1 MVKTKKILIFT
12 GGGLSPALNCLLAGA
27 IESAQK
33 EGWQILGGLY
43 GWYSLMADGKTIDLT
58 HFDTKQ
64 INDRVGDFLRSSR
77 FNPLKTEGGVN
88 QILAT
93 VKRLGLDAIVA
104 VGGNDTLHTAEV
116 LARQE
121 NLPTVGVP
129 KTVDN
134 DLSGTYWTPGYPSA
148 SAAFADYLQKIKTHA
163 AYTLSRIFVVE
174 APGYDAGWLSAAGI
188 YGGADII
195 VPAERETNCLK
206 FLELTE
212 KKYRENGNYALVV
225 VSQHAKFDCCL
236 EGLADTQSDHFD
248 TKRSFFICL
257 AVADYLKRELKI
269 ESRALYPGNILETAE
284 LIEVD
289 KKFSLQLGAH
299 AIDLIK
305 RNKWGYSGTIIRPS
319 YENNEIKIEDNTLA
333 DMVGENHYKR
343 LNDDLFDFANL
354 TVKQKFIDYMQP
366 ILGPLPVEDDYNKL
380 QKKITEIQFTVI
392 PA

>member
-1 MVKTKKILIFT
+1 MAKTKKILIFT
-12 GGGLSPALNCLLAGA
+12 GGGLSPALNCLLSGA
-27 IESAQK
+27 VEAAQK

-43 GWYSLMADGKTIDLT
+43 GWHSLTTDGKTLDLT
-58 HFDTKQ
+58 NFDTNQ
-64 INDRVGDFLRSSR
+64 IKNRVGNFLRSSR

-121 NLPTVGVP
+121 NLLVVGVP
-129 KTVDN
+129 KTIDN

-148 SAAFADYLQKIKTHA
+148 AAAFADYLRRIKNHA

-188 YGGADII
+188 YGGADVI
-195 VPAERETNCLK
+195 VPAERETNCQK

-225 VSQHAKFDCCL
+225 VSQHAQFDCRL

-269 ESRALYPGNILETAE
+269 ESRALYPGNYLEAAD

-289 KKFSLQLGAH
+289 KKFALELGAK
-299 AIDLIK
+299 AVDLIK
-305 RNKWGYSGTIIRPS
+305 QNKWGYAGALARPDRS
-319 YENNEIKIEDNTLA
+319 KPDIVVEDNTLA
-333 DMVGENHYKR
+333 EMVGENKYKR
-343 LNDDLFDFANL
+343 LNDELFDFANL
-354 TVKQKFIDYMQP
+354 TVTQKFLDYIEP
-366 ILGPLPVEDDYNKL
+366 ILGPLPAEDEYQKL
-380 QKKITEIQFTVI
+380 QKKIIQI
-392 PA
+392 